1 MGKGASVRHEDSA
14 DELNS
19 SELEDFSENMNF
31 VSVSKLK
38 HGDSFEE
45 RIEFMTTKDSLP
57 PDMEKIRAL
66 EKKLL
71 AERREEKVPRRK
83 LLVK

>member
-1 MGKGASVRHEDSA
+1 MDKGASVEHEDSA
-14 DELNS
+14 DELNG

-45 RIEFMTTKDSLP
+45 RIEFMITKDSISL
-57 PDMEKIRAL
+57 DMEKNPGI
-66 EKKLL
+66 
-71 AERREEKVPRRK
+71 
-83 LLVK
+83 